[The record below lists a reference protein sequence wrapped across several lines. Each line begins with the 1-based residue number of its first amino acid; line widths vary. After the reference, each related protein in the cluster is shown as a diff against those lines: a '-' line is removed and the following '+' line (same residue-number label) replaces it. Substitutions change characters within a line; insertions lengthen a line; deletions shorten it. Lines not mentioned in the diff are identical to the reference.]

1 MLRQIPRS
9 RGTRTCRNLD
19 LVGTRRY
26 RPAMSRQFTY
36 LILLIAVVTLF
47 PLRSP
52 APFVYSPGEGW
63 TYEPLGGSGK
73 WRRERAKDQLEVAQQ
88 ALDNKDYSLAATASK
103 YLLRTWP
110 LSDYAAEAQY
120 IVARCLEADGNDEK
134 AFAEYQ
140 KMFETYPKSDK
151 LKDVFKRQYE
161 IGLRYLNGQRFK
173 IWGFIPFMSNM
184 DKTAGLFET
193 IVATGPYSD
202 VAPHAQLRA
211 GAAREKQKNYPEA
224 VAAYE
229 RAADRYHDQPII
241 AADALYRA
249 GISQHKQAQTAEYDQ
264 GTAGQAIATFTDLI
278 TLFPGDKRVPEAK
291 RIIASLKNEQARGN
305 FKIAE
310 FYVSRK
316 QWNGALIYYN
326 EVLLSGI
333 NSPLATSA
341 RERIDL
347 IKQQLQAT
355 TAK

>member
-1 MLRQIPRS
+1 MRPRAAQ
-9 RGTRTCRNLD
+9 TCRNLD
-19 LVGTRRY
+19 LIGTRRY
-26 RPAMSRQFTY
+26 RPNMSRRSIFH
-36 LILLIAVVTLF
+36 ILLFSVVLLF

-52 APFVYSPGEGW
+52 APFIFTPGEGW
-63 TYEPLGGSGK
+63 TYEPLGGAGK
-73 WRRERAKDQLEVAQQ
+73 WRRARAKEQIEVAQ
-88 ALDNKDYSLAATASK
+88 AAFDNKDYSTASNASK

-110 LSDYAAEAQY
+110 LSDFAPDAQY
-120 IVARCLEADGNDEK
+120 LVARCLEVDGSDEK

-151 LKDVFKRQYE
+151 LKDVFKRQYQ
-161 IGLRYLNGQRFK
+161 IAMRYLGGQRFK
-173 IWGFIPFMSNM
+173 IWGLIPFMSNM
-184 DKTAGLFET
+184 DKTADLFEK

-202 VAPHAQLRA
+202 IAPHAQLRV

-229 RAADRYHDQPII
+229 RAADRYHDNPVI

-249 GISQHKQAQTAEYDQ
+249 GISLNKQAQTAEYDQ
-264 GTAGQAIATFTDLI
+264 GTAGRAISTFTDLI
-278 TLFPGDKRVPEAK
+278 TLFPEDKRVPEAK
-291 RIIASLKNEQARGN
+291 RIIAALKNEQARGN

-333 NSPLATSA
+333 DSPLATSA
-341 RERIDL
+341 RERIDQ
-347 IKQQLQAT
+347 IKQHVQQT
-355 TAK
+355 TK

>member
-1 MLRQIPRS
+1 
-9 RGTRTCRNLD
+9 
-19 LVGTRRY
+19 
-26 RPAMSRQFTY
+26 MSRRVIH
-36 LILLIAVVTLF
+36 LILLIAAVTLF

-52 APFVYSPGEGW
+52 APFVFLPGSGW
-63 TYEPLGGSGK
+63 TYEPIGGNGK
-73 WRRERAKDQLEVAQQ
+73 WRRERAKDQLEVAQL
-88 ALDNKDYSLAATASK
+88 AFDNKDYSLASNAAK
-103 YLLRTWP
+103 YLLKTWP
-110 LSDYAAEAQY
+110 LSDYAAGAQY
-120 IVARCLEADGNDEK
+120 IVARCLEADGYDEK

-151 LKDVFKRQYE
+151 LKDVFQRQYQ
-161 IGLRYLNGQRFK
+161 IALRFLGGQRFK

-184 DKTAGLFET
+184 DKTAGLFEK
-193 IVATGPYSD
+193 IVETGPFSD

-224 VAAYE
+224 VVAYE

-249 GISQHKQAQTAEYDQ
+249 GISQQKQAQTAEYDQ

-278 TLFPGDKRVPEAK
+278 TLFPADKRVPEAK
-291 RIIASLKNEQARGN
+291 KIIASLKNEQARGN
-305 FKIAE
+305 YKIAE
-310 FYVSRK
+310 FYSSRK

-347 IKQQLQAT
+347 IKQHLQT